1 MPIARLSLITVSF
14 EAPPVPPV
22 WLQLLNVWRGL
33 PAFLRVTAAFGTL
46 LLGLWLLVWVVAG
59 DAIGAQLEKR
69 AAIRLEESFQGGFA
83 AWMGQAD
90 WSESWKR
97 SPAGYVEIGRLALW
111 RPSRRLSDYQLEF
124 LGQMGSKGLGW
135 VYRAADLQNHYAMR
149 LTVLKPGPL
158 PTLALIRTTVVAGKE
173 QQRVQIPVRARIQ
186 QNAPV
191 RVRMLVRG
199 DGFTTWIADQLADYW
214 RDDRFHEGG
223 VGFFAEPGDR
233 AQLYWVRLTHQDDF
247 LGKLC
252 AYLAPS
258 QREGN

>member
-1 MPIARLSLITVSF
+1 MRATV
-14 EAPPVPPV
+14 
-22 WLQLLNVWRGL
+22 
-33 PAFLRVTAAFGTL
+33 AFAMLAFG
-46 LLGLWLLVWVVAG
+46 LGLLVWATAG

-69 AAIRLEESFQGGFA
+69 AAIRLEENFQRGFA
-83 AWMGQAD
+83 SWLGQPEWMGT
-90 WSESWKR
+90 WSR
-97 SPAGYVEIGRLALW
+97 SASGSVELGRLALW
-111 RPSRRLSDYQLEF
+111 RPTRRLSDYQLEF
-124 LGQMGSKGLGW
+124 LGQIGSKGLGW
-135 VYRAADLQNHYAMR
+135 VFRAADLENYYAMR
-149 LTVLKPGPL
+149 LAVLKPGPL

-173 QQRVQIPVRARIQ
+173 QQRVQVPVRTRIQ

-214 RDDRFHEGG
+214 RDDRFREGG
-223 VGFFAEPGDR
+223 IGFFAEPGDR

-258 QREGN
+258 QREGNGR